1 MFSNIVGSSLQ
12 PYLIGSIIFILIYFF
27 VVLKF
32 ASKKLKVTGKL
43 FVYSLPFT
51 LVFMVYLSM
60 FLTASINGLYSSIY
74 ATNIGSIGG
83 ILNNAVANY
92 YIKKDL
98 YGQEAAN
105 DYLKKIIETEYKALG
120 VQLQKSRIERLNNKL
135 QKKIGV
141 ALTDANIN
149 LSSLSEY
156 QTYLTSIY
164 GEFIPG
170 TKVKV
175 NGSSEVCEICN
186 ITEDEKVVI
195 KTYAGYKYTY
205 NMEELS
211 IVKTEAE

>member
-1 MFSNIVGSSLQ
+1 MKKFTSFMALLAMPILTYAYYDDYSIAKSS
-12 PYLIGSIIFILIYFF
+12 PSPTEIIITIILIVWGILNIILFF
-27 VVLKF
+27 KIWGMTNDVKHLRK
-32 ASKKLKVTGKL
+32 
-43 FVYSLPFT
+43 
-51 LVFMVYLSM
+51 
-60 FLTASINGLYSSIY
+60 IY
-74 ATNIGSIGG
+74 EEKQPKHN
-83 ILNNAVANY
+83 LNNAVANY

-105 DYLKKIIETEYKALG
+105 EYLKEIIETEYKALG

-186 ITEDEKVVI
+186 ITEDGKLVI